1 MNFQVTL
8 EEFPCEAFTNV
19 SAEKC
24 WEMVLQ
30 RLNQEII
37 RHGSI
42 GERGLPSL
50 HALQSVNGLEMFGF
64 LSPPIIQVKLPSFIL
79 NCIYSSCLWDKT
91 ESPTLNLDY
100 ISILAKL
107 KDGGFILWISWTRLS
122 CPSYMACLLAFT
134 SWFISKLRNTSVKQM
149 NQLNFHTPWKTF
161 KCLKDTWTSL
171 SNYALTTMLLLSL
184 NILKFGKKA

>member
-1 MNFQVTL
+1 
-8 EEFPCEAFTNV
+8 
-19 SAEKC
+19 
-24 WEMVLQ
+24 MVLQ

-91 ESPTLNLDY
+91 ESLTLKNLDY

-107 KDGGFILWISWTRLS
+107 KDEGFVL
-122 CPSYMACLLAFT
+122 
-134 SWFISKLRNTSVKQM
+134 
-149 NQLNFHTPWKTF
+149 
-161 KCLKDTWTSL
+161 
-171 SNYALTTMLLLSL
+171 
-184 NILKFGKKA
+184 